1 MKKTTAFFAMI
12 ITVALL
18 FSSCTF
24 ANKAG
29 RDTPQI
35 KDEWIKYADGNSEC
49 AQTYK
54 TLIAFFTK
62 DTAALASAAGVEK
75 DLLKNFDSIEFSSY
89 DIPYRILE
97 GKRRLASVLRFP
109 KATVRRFPAVTMN
122 MRSRASVQP
131 FMRTFLSGKGAMKI
145 LRIQARIVQRLR
157 TVCVVICCPVLTA
170 KAVMKA

>member
-89 DIPYRILE
+89 DIPDTG
-97 GKRRLASVLRFP
+97 GKAPLSVSFTVSESDCEAFP
-109 KATVRRFPAVTMN
+109 CGDYEYAIESFGAAVHEDFPFWQ
-122 MRSRASVQP
+122 RW
-131 FMRTFLSGKGAMKI
+131 
-145 LRIQARIVQRLR
+145 IQARIVQRLR